1 MNLLFFIETGSGNGR
16 SIADEAIAIQGTGLL
31 SICTV
36 SSSRDQE
43 NGVLESIKNSGIKN
57 LVLEGMDEHK
67 NFFCHAQS
75 LRNFVTDKKIEIVH
89 TQTNWELILTW
100 YSIIRLKKRPKI
112 IYTIHAF
119 RNNRAFFI
127 RNAVRAAISLILIL
141 FADKVITCSRF
152 MYESFKILKYKSTIL
167 PLGVDNRYIERPF
180 KKVDGPMRIVFPGKF
195 RIGKGQDMLIKGFAQ
210 YVQESGDKNSLVFL
224 PGDGELVDSCK
235 QLAETCGIQEQVIFP
250 GKLSKEKLLEL
261 YDKCNIVACTSRS
274 ETFSQVLAEGYC
286 LGKCIVTRPVGIAK
300 DIVKNGENG
309 YIVEDVEQLKKVFH
323 SLSRQEEKI
332 VEMGKKN
339 YEDRK
344 RFFWS
349 SIMNGYIDI
358 CKSLINA

>member
-1 MNLLFFIETGSGNGR
+1 M
-16 SIADEAIAIQGTGLL
+16 ADEAIAIRKTGVFH
-31 SICTV
+31 IHTV
-36 SSSRDQE
+36 SSSTDQE
-43 NGVLESIKNSGIKN
+43 NGVLASVKEAGIDN
-57 LVLEGMDEHK
+57 VLLEGMDENKHFIAHSK
-67 NFFCHAQS
+67 L
-75 LRNFVTDKKIEIVH
+75 LRRYVKDNEIDIIH
-89 TQTNWELILTW
+89 TQTNWGLVLTW
-100 YSIIRLKKRPKI
+100 FSIIGLAHKPKI
-112 IYTIHAF
+112 IYTIHSF
-119 RNNRAFFI
+119 RNNRSFLI
-127 RNAVRAAISLILIL
+127 RNFARAAISLILL
-141 FADKVITCSRF
+141 FFADKVITCSRY
-152 MYESFKILKYKSTIL
+152 MYENFMILSYKTVIL

-180 KKVDGPMRIVFPGKF
+180 KKVEDTMRIVFPGKF
-195 RIGKGQDMLIKGFAQ
+195 RTGKGQDILIKGFAQ

-250 GKLSKEKLLEL
+250 EKLSKEKLLEL

-358 CKSLINA
+358 CKSLIKA